1 MATSVGSGLDSLK
14 VASEI
19 TKSKVSHLSHESR
32 LLGEHY
38 ARLIARL
45 IECYFTAER
54 RLDQNQRVSIER
66 KTHASNSRLTILR
79 ISFEMPT

>member
-32 LLGEHY
+32 LLGE